1 MCDFCTGAEPL
12 LGYLFA
18 LKKPNINLSKHR
30 LISILAAGESFSM
43 AQAQQN
49 IHKQQYRGRAL
60 LSWVVALSCVGASA
74 PSWAQGSVGAA
85 GEVEFVRGVG
95 FAQSPGQT
103 PRTLGR
109 GLPLKEGDRLTTA
122 DGATAILKLDDGTRM
137 TVRPNSELVLSQY
150 KYRQDA
156 QDNSMVMQLFR
167 GGLRAI
173 TGLIAKSSPNA
184 ARIQT
189 NTATIGI
196 RGTDF
201 DARICAKDCAIEA
214 ARTNERAKPNTI
226 QASAKVLT
234 SRGEVMAVDGAGQ
247 RRRLVDGGGVYP
259 GDVVETGQGTQAILA
274 FRDESRVAIGATSR
288 FRVDSFV
295 YDRSSAGEGR
305 MLVSLLKGTVRAL
318 SGLIAKANNKNVG
331 YSTSTATIGIRGTEM
346 LIRCTGVCAGEP
358 GGADDGLT
366 VFTYSGLVDVTRQGA
381 GNNQVVSL
389 SPQQGLF
396 LNEQGSNSLSAEP
409 VNDLP
414 QPGSLPLPP
423 SLFDSSNVNENE
435 EGLYVFVRE
444 GHIEITNNSQTLHL
458 GRNEAGFSGLP
469 GIVTRPDFIP
479 RFVEFDRIPL
489 PNARNFTVATLL
501 GDSDI
506 RVSRVCR

>member
-1 MCDFCTGAEPL
+1 M
-12 LGYLFA
+12 
-18 LKKPNINLSKHR
+18 
-30 LISILAAGESFSM
+30 GESFSM

-49 IHKQQYRGRAL
+49 IHNRPYRGRARACWL
-60 LSWVVALSCVGASA
+60 LALSYVCAASSAWSQGAA
-74 PSWAQGSVGAA
+74 NNA
-85 GEVEFVRGVG
+85 GEVEYVRGVG
-95 FAQSPGQT
+95 FAQSPGQI
-103 PRTLGR
+103 PRTLGK

-122 DGATAILKLDDGTRM
+122 DGASAILKLDDGTRM
-137 TVRPNSELVLSQY
+137 TIRPNSELVLSQF

-156 QDNSMVMQLFR
+156 QDNNMVMQLFR

-201 DARICAKDCAIEA
+201 DARICGKDCGVEA
-214 ARTNERAKPNTI
+214 ARTNERAKPNAI
-226 QASAKVLT
+226 QASAKVLA
-234 SRGEVMAVDGAGQ
+234 SRGEVMAMDGSGQ

-274 FRDESRVAIGATSR
+274 FRDESRVTVGASSR
-288 FRVDSFV
+288 FRVDNFV

-318 SGLIAKANNKNVG
+318 SGLIAKANSKNVG
-331 YSTSTATIGIRGTEM
+331 YSTSTATIGIRGTEFF
-346 LIRCTGVCAGEP
+346 IRCTGECAGEP
-358 GGADDGLT
+358 ASTGDGLT
-366 VFTYSGLVDVTRQGA
+366 VFTYSGVVDVTRQGA
-381 GNNQVVSL
+381 GSDQVLVL
-389 SPQQGLF
+389 SAQQGV
-396 LNEQGSNSLSAEP
+396 QIQQQSLGNLSSEP
-409 VNDLP
+409 SNDLS

-423 SLFDSSNVNENE
+423 SLFDSSNVSENE

-444 GHIEITNNSQTLHL
+444 GHIEITSSSQTLHL
-458 GRNEAGFSGLP
+458 GRSEAGFAGQP

-479 RFVEFDRIPL
+479 RFVEFDAIPL
-489 PNARNFTVATLL
+489 PNARNFTIATLL